1 MTRRYHREAT
11 PFPWKAAVVLA
22 ACASL
27 LGPAFAASND
37 NPTFEQVLAAPDDV
51 DLNLAYAKAQANDG
65 HLLDAAAALERI
77 LMSHP
82 NAASVRLFYAVV
94 LYRLGD
100 LQDAN
105 TQLALVDS
113 AQLQPLGRSEL
124 NRYRRI
130 IVDGRSDSTWGGQ
143 LSGGF
148 GYNTDA
154 LGELATQF
162 DNPILGTP
170 HQKGTSAVF
179 SGMVTGSTKLD
190 QLDGITLYGS
200 ASGYSST
207 EISGPNNKLQYFSG
221 EAGMSKAIDTL
232 SLSASGIANRYWVFG
247 DPYLLEYGGR
257 IGADWR
263 ASSALTLS
271 TTAEAVW
278 QDYDAPFVT
287 LPSGAI
293 QSRNGGR
300 YNAQLSAA
308 YRIDSH
314 SAVGLLG
321 GYEFQTASYR
331 GFAYNAPF
339 VGADYIGSLGSGVY
353 LDVQGD
359 MRWVDYRAIDVVFIP
374 QLTKP
379 RKDIS
384 DYASATLGVPLT
396 ALKPL
401 GADVE
406 DVQDV
411 VFEATLSYAS
421 RTRPEPLADYGGVG
435 VNINLVWHFGDR

>member
-1 MTRRYHREAT
+1 M
-11 PFPWKAAVVLA
+11 KARQAVLLTAAAVLA
-22 ACASL
+22 A
-27 LGPAFAASND
+27 GAARAAAND
-37 NPTFEQVLAAPDDV
+37 NPTFEQILAAPDDV
-51 DLNLAYAKAQANDG
+51 DLNLAYAKAQANSG
-65 HLLDAAAALERI
+65 HLLDAAAALERV

-100 LQDAN
+100 LQGAN

-113 AQLQPLGRSEL
+113 AQLQPVGRSEL
-124 NRYRRI
+124 MRYRRI
-130 IVDGRSDSTWGGQ
+130 IVDGRSDTNWSAQ
-143 LSGGF
+143 LAGGF
-148 GYNTDA
+148 GYNSDA

-162 DNPILGTP
+162 DDPTLGTA

-179 SGMVTGSTKLD
+179 SGTIAGSTKLES
-190 QLDGITLYGS
+190 LDNLTLYS
-200 ASGYSST
+200 SVSGFSST
-207 EISGPNNKLQYFSG
+207 NISGPNNKLQYFSG
-221 EAGMSKAIDTL
+221 EAGVSKAIETV
-232 SLSASGIANRYWVFG
+232 SLAASGIANRYWIFG
-247 DPYLLEYGGR
+247 DPYLSEYGGR
-257 IGADWR
+257 LGADWR
-263 ASSALTLS
+263 VSAAFTLS
-271 TTAEAVW
+271 GSAEAVW

-287 LPSGAI
+287 LPSGVI

-300 YNAQLSAA
+300 YNAQLSAGW
-308 YRIDSH
+308 RIDSH

-353 LDVQGD
+353 LDLQGN
-359 MRWVDYRAIDVVFIP
+359 MRWVNYRAIDVVFLP

-384 DYASATLGVPLT
+384 DYASATLGVPLA

-401 GADVE
+401 GADVD

-411 VFEATLSYAS
+411 VFEASLSYAS
-421 RTRPEPLADYGGVG
+421 RARPLPLADYGGTG
-435 VNINLVWHFGDR
+435 LDIRLVWRFGDR